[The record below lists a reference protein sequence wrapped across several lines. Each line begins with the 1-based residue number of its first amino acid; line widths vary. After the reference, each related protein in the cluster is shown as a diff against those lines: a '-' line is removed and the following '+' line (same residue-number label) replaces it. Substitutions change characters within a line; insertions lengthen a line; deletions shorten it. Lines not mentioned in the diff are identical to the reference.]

1 MTQPELQFEPKRETQ
16 AARILAELQKGRALT
31 KWIVIHE
38 LGCLNVGER
47 IRELRKGKYDGV
59 CYPIQMEK
67 IEVPNSRAKVARYF
81 LLNEDKDTQLSI
93 VCGSAETVAVS

>member
-1 MTQPELQFEPKRETQ
+1 MTQPELQFEKVSHH
-16 AARILAELQKGRALT
+16 AKILAELKKGRALT
-31 KWIVIHE
+31 KWIIIHE
-38 LGCLNVGER
+38 LGCLNAGGR
-47 IRELRKGKYDGV
+47 LSELRHGKYDGV

-93 VCGSAETVAVS
+93 KQGRPEAVPVS